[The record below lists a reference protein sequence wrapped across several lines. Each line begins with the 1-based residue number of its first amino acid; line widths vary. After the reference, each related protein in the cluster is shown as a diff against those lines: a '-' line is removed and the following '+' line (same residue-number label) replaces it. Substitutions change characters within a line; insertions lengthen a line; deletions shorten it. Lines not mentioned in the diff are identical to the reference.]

1 MKDSW
6 NGWGEEGG
14 GPYLCVRGPNSLV
27 QTAAQPF
34 HCIDPNHSLD
44 EVVELLA
51 RYLETFRA
59 PARHVQPTRG
69 VPSPTARKRG

>member
-14 GPYLCVRGPNSLV
+14 GPYLCVRGPNSLE

-34 HCIDPNHSLD
+34 HCIDI
-44 EVVELLA
+44 
-51 RYLETFRA
+51 RTIRW
-59 PARHVQPTRG
+59 TRLMN
-69 VPSPTARKRG
+69 S